1 MKLKRY
7 LIITLGLLIMSL
19 GLHFFLFPANL
30 ASGGL
35 SGFALLMNAVLP
47 NIPIGLIM
55 LIGNIIL
62 FILAFIMI
70 GPQFGGSTI
79 YSSLMLSAMIGV
91 LEKAW
96 PLSGPLVDDIGLN
109 LIFGTLIP
117 AIGMGVVFY
126 QNSSTGGT
134 DILAKILSK
143 RSSLDIGKALL
154 VVDFF
159 IVMGAISI
167 FGLRLGLYAL
177 IGVIL
182 NGFVI
187 DYVITGFNT
196 RIYITI
202 ISEQWQPINRYIID
216 DISRGT
222 TLYVAEGGFEQSPK
236 RVIHTIT
243 SKREYISI
251 RNFIKQTDPLA
262 LVSTHM
268 EHEVFGEGFRT
279 MED

>member
-1 MKLKRY
+1 
-7 LIITLGLLIMSL
+7 MSF

-35 SGFALLMNAVLP
+35 SGFALLINAVFDQVS
-47 NIPIGLIM
+47 IGLVM
-55 LIGNIIL
+55 LIGNIVL
-62 FILAFIMI
+62 FVLAFLII
-70 GPQFGGSTI
+70 GPEFGGYTV
-79 YSSLMLSAMIGV
+79 YSSLMISAMIGL
-91 LEKAW
+91 LERIY
-96 PLSGPLVDDIGLN
+96 PMDQPLVDDMLLN
-109 LIFGTLIP
+109 LVFGTLIP
-117 AIGMGVVFY
+117 AIGMGMVFY

-143 RSSLDIGKALL
+143 RTSLDIGKALL

-159 IVMGAISI
+159 IVLGAIGV

-202 ISEQWQPINRYIID
+202 ITEHWQQINQYIID
-216 DISRGT
+216 EISRGT
-222 TLYVAEGGFEQSPK
+222 TLYVAEGGFQQSPK

-243 SKREYISI
+243 SKREYINI
-251 RNFIKQTDPLA
+251 RSYIKSVDPDA
-262 LVSTHM
+262 LVSTHF
-268 EHEVFGEGFRT
+268 EHEVFGEGFRRI
-279 MED
+279 EE